1 MNRLPSD
8 TITAKG
14 TVSLSFLRKMLVN
27 EAMFLVKFFIL
38 ILIYGISVATFEEK
52 NKIKLL
58 KAKTFIKNYAYKNI
72 YEK

>member
-1 MNRLPSD
+1 
-8 TITAKG
+8 
-14 TVSLSFLRKMLVN
+14 MLVN

>member
-52 NKIKLL
+52 NKIKN
-58 KAKTFIKNYAYKNI
+58 F
-72 YEK
+72 